1 MKDDKFLNKY
11 HDKNVFSDI
20 HPKDF
25 LIYKLNKD
33 LAKNR
38 EIIKKVRENQ
48 NLYQSYKKECEEK
61 LKLGFY
67 IKDERNLS
75 HKKLATIERKLLS
88 KEFLHPKTNFVIKV
102 VLYRTD
108 LYEENTFE
116 RKIEEFNES
125 DIEKAIKEIS
135 SKRGSYYLNRN
146 VWDSICKVERGKVTN
161 KVRFEIYKRD
171 GYRCKMC
178 GVKSDGKNLEIDHII
193 PISKGGTSESY
204 NLQTLCKECNKKKRK

>member
-20 HPKDF
+20 YPKDF

-33 LAKNR
+33 LAKYR

-75 HKKLATIERKLLS
+75 HKKLVNFERKLLS
-88 KEFLHPKTNFVIKV
+88 KE
-102 VLYRTD
+102 
-108 LYEENTFE
+108 
-116 RKIEEFNES
+116 
-125 DIEKAIKEIS
+125 
-135 SKRGSYYLNRN
+135 SYIQKL
-146 VWDSICKVERGKVTN
+146 
-161 KVRFEIYKRD
+161 
-171 GYRCKMC
+171 
-178 GVKSDGKNLEIDHII
+178 
-193 PISKGGTSESY
+193 
-204 NLQTLCKECNKKKRK
+204 TL